1 MASVVYCLLLTCL
14 ISSSKSVEEFL
25 SLDCPT
31 EHHGVYGQ
39 RSLVKCIA
47 KANMGEITTI
57 KHVTWKKGAERVLMV
72 TAGKLEMEKDGFQFA
87 DPDWKVNMNT
97 SLLLTNTKMSDM
109 GEYEC
114 MVWTDVGHK
123 TAKTHLS
130 VTAKYQTPTMNS
142 IQGENIKDNTDVTL
156 FCNATGGDQIGSIQ
170 WFDEF
175 GTNWTPNSELV
186 GSKTENGLFNLS
198 SRLVLKD
205 PSSNYTCLV
214 FNARGVQE
222 GKASLSLQLMSMSGR
237 DDQTS
242 GDLHARYVAPLVII
256 GSLIVGLLVTVLI
269 CRRRS
274 RKARRPSAA
283 PLMSDGH
290 HPVTTEEY
298 VDP

>member
-47 KANMGEITTI
+47 KANLGEIPTI
-57 KHVTWKKGAERVLMV
+57 KHLVWKKGGEILLMF
-72 TAGKLEMEKDGFQFA
+72 TTGNLMGKDGVQFA
-87 DPDWKVNMNT
+87 DPDWKVNMNM

-114 MVWTDVGHK
+114 MVLTDIGYQK
-123 TAKTHLS
+123 AKTNLS

-142 IQGENIKDNTDVTL
+142 IQGANIKDNTDVTL

-175 GTNWTPNSELV
+175 GKNWTPNSELV
-186 GSKTENGLFNLS
+186 GSKTENGLSNLS

-222 GKASLSLQLMSMSGR
+222 GKASLSLQIMSGR
-237 DDQTS
+237 DDQNS